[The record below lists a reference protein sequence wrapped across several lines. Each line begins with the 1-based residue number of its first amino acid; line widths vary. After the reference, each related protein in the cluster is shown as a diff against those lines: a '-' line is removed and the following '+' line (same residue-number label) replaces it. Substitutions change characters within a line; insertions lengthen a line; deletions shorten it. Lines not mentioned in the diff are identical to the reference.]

1 VSVNRATMLLL
12 LGFAI
17 RESFSFW
24 TGHPF
29 DFELWVRLGYAVT
42 HGGDPYGIL
51 APVPGLSFANI
62 FSHDNAPTVAYLPF
76 WALVTGSMYAIYS
89 RTGIENRFLYYFLLK
104 QPVIV
109 GDVVLAYL
117 LFSYVSA
124 RRASAG
130 TWVLAFWLFSPFT
143 VIISGIWGM
152 FDSIAICFVMLSAM
166 AVSEI
171 RRAGWTGW
179 AVFVKSIPVIY
190 AAPMT
195 LRRPIKLKAVV
206 ALFVAFA
213 LPSALSAA
221 TILAMHWSLST
232 VNATLVST
240 VGKGG
245 PSMSVWDVFYY
256 LVSLGVATV
265 PAWLYTPL
273 GFLWIPAIVGV
284 TFIAVWTFR
293 TETDCGLFQAL
304 LAITLVFLIFKA
316 RITEQYALY
325 FFSLAAVDVALW
337 HPERRRILLASVAI
351 AMIYLVVNN
360 LFLVRFLA
368 PIYPG
373 FGSFEAMI
381 YSVIG
386 SANYTVNFL
395 SGTAFTIL
403 NIKYLVEIFR
413 LRNRPAPMMV

>member
-1 VSVNRATMLLL
+1 MEANRAAILLL
-12 LGFAI
+12 LGIAI
-17 RESFSFW
+17 REFFSFW

-29 DFELWVRLGYAVT
+29 DFELWVRMGYAMN

-51 APVPGLSFANI
+51 ASVPGLSFANV
-62 FSHDNAPTVAYLPF
+62 FSYENAPTVAYLPF
-76 WALVTGSMYAIYS
+76 WPLVTGLMYALYS
-89 RTGIENRFLYYFLLK
+89 ATGIDNRFLYYFLLK
-104 QPVIV
+104 QPVIL

-124 RRASAG
+124 RKPSASI
-130 TWVLAFWLFSPFT
+130 WVLSFWALSPFT
-143 VIISGIWGM
+143 IILSSLWGM
-152 FDSIAICFVMLSAM
+152 FDSIAICFIMLSAM
-166 AVSEI
+166 TMSEM
-171 RRAGWTGW
+171 RRSGWTGW
-179 AVFVKSIPVIY
+179 AIFVKSIPVVY

-195 LRRPIKLKAVV
+195 VHRPFKVKGVF

-221 TILAMHWSLST
+221 IILAMHWSLST

-245 PSMSVWDVFYY
+245 PSMSIWDVFYY
-256 LVSLGVATV
+256 LVSLGVSVV
-265 PAWLYTPL
+265 PAWLYAPL
-273 GFLWIPAIVGV
+273 GLVWIPAIVGFTLIV
-284 TFIAVWTFR
+284 VWAFR

-304 LAITLVFLIFKA
+304 LAVTLVFLIFKA

-337 HPERRRILLASVAI
+337 HPERKRILLASVAV

-360 LFLVRFLA
+360 LFLVRFFA
-368 PIYPG
+368 PVYPG

-395 SGTAFTIL
+395 FGAAFTIL

-413 LRNRPAPMMV
+413 LRNRLR